1 MPDISIGR
9 YKGGFCVYW
18 WEDGKRRR
26 FGLKARTRADAEP
39 EALDIYRRET
49 YRPDSLNVAQIWE
62 AYREDLGERPTA
74 KTMLYTGKSVL
85 AHFGAYR
92 PDQISKAICVA
103 YFEDRQRAGISQGS
117 VWTELGHLRSAL
129 RWAAEKARITPMAP
143 HIWRPA
149 KPKPRERYLTEAEIQ
164 TLLAAA
170 ETPHIKL
177 AILLMLSTAARV
189 GAVLDLTWDRVD
201 FDRRVIN
208 YQLEDSVTRKGRA
221 QSRIN
226 DGLLA
231 ALSVAKA
238 AALSPYVVEYAGD
251 QVKSIRK
258 GMTTAFTNA
267 GLEGVTIH
275 TLRHTAAVHLVSA
288 GVSMEKVSQMLG
300 HSNTQITYST
310 YARFQPDHMAEE
322 AEILDF
328 TKVRRAV

>member
-1 MPDISIGR
+1 MPDINIGR
-9 YKGGFCVYW
+9 YRDGFCVYW
-18 WEDGKRRR
+18 WEGGKRRR

-39 EALDIYRRET
+39 EAIDIYRRET
-49 YRPDSLNVAQIWE
+49 YRTESLTVSEIWQ
-62 AYREDLGERPTA
+62 AYREDLGERPAA
-74 KTMLYTGKSVL
+74 KTMLYTGKAVL

-92 PDQISKAICVA
+92 PDQITKATCVS
-103 YFEDRQRAGISQGS
+103 YFEERQRAGISQGS

-149 KPKPRERYLTEAEIQ
+149 KPKPRERYLTEGEIQ
-164 TLLAAA
+164 TLLAAV

-201 FDRRVIN
+201 LERRVIN

-231 ALSVAKA
+231 AL
-238 AALSPYVVEYAGD
+238 
-251 QVKSIRK
+251 
-258 GMTTAFTNA
+258 
-267 GLEGVTIH
+267 
-275 TLRHTAAVHLVSA
+275 
-288 GVSMEKVSQMLG
+288 
-300 HSNTQITYST
+300 
-310 YARFQPDHMAEE
+310 
-322 AEILDF
+322 
-328 TKVRRAV
+328 